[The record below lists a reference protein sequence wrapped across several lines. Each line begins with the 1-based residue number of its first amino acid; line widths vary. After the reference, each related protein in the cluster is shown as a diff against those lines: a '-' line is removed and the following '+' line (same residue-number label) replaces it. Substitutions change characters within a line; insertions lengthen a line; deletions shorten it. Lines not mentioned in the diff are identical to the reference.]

1 MTCIST
7 KKNQTETEPILQALA
22 WSSKKKKEEKSTM
35 H

>member
-7 KKNQTETEPILQALA
+7 KKNQTETEPILQALLDQA
-22 WSSKKKKEEKSTM
+22 KKKEEKSTM